1 MSREAPLSE
10 LLEIVNELY
19 LFQLG
24 PFGSVICE
32 EAEQEWRKK
41 YKNVTAVHIPKYI
54 DLLIKEIESDESRAE
69 YFRDLNAASQLT
81 DVPVIRQYLNNR

>member
-24 PFGSVICE
+24 PFGAVICE
-32 EAEQEWRKK
+32 EAEQVWRER
-41 YKNVTAVHIPKYI
+41 YKSVTAVHIPKYI
-54 DLLIKEIESDESRAE
+54 DLLIKEIESDASRDE
-69 YFRDLNAASQLT
+69 YFRDLKAATQLT
-81 DVPVIRQYLNNR
+81 DIPVINQYLNNR